1 MERIFI
7 FALTL
12 AMVLAM
18 SIFDTEWQNWK
29 AIYGKE
35 YSSLQEEWFRRAI
48 WEKTKK
54 EVLEHNRLADL
65 GIKSY
70 WTELN
75 HFADMTSD
83 ELMSKGCL
91 LPPGLQEDIAEEFN
105 NRTDVGV
112 VESRYCI
119 QYKKLYSLSEQQV
132 LDCAGKGCDF
142 GNPKDTWNYI
152 NKAGGIMKEDDYAYT
167 GKNESCRFILSK
179 SCMRVNI
186 TYGDL
191 ANEEDLANEVAHHG
205 PVVIGMNMSDLF
217 SKYNGEGVFYEE
229 ECNAEKKHVVVVV
242 GYNTTEG
249 GDDYW
254 IIKNSWGTEWGNKGY
269 AYIRRNVNLCDMKK
283 YIFKA
288 EISKPRIKK
297 KQN

>member
-1 MERIFI
+1 MCLNP
-7 FALTL
+7 ALP
-12 AMVLAM
+12 
-18 SIFDTEWQNWK
+18 
-29 AIYGKE
+29 
-35 YSSLQEEWFRRAI
+35 RPP
-48 WEKTKK
+48 
-54 EVLEHNRLADL
+54 LE
-65 GIKSY
+65 
-70 WTELN
+70 
-75 HFADMTSD
+75 TSD

-105 NRTDVGV
+105 NRTDVIKIPAIDWRNKHCVTPVKNQLSCNSCWIFAAVGV